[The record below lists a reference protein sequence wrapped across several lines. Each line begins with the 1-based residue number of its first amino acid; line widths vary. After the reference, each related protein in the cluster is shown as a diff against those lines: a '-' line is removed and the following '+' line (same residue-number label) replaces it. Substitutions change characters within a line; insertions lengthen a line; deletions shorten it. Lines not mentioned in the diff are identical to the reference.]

1 MAISVVMPAL
11 ELAQETGK
19 VVAWRKKEGE
29 SVLKGEP
36 LLEIETDKAVVEIES
51 PGDGTL
57 AGVSAQVGD
66 VIPVGKT
73 IGWLIQPGERLPTS
87 AAEPHFSARV
97 KTEAVGPAQ
106 AVKREAAR
114 SSNAR
119 ANISPKARRLAQE
132 RGVDIGRVIG
142 SGPDGEILA
151 ADILAA
157 AQSQHEQAG
166 TSIRARENASGV
178 QGLSAVGRLMAERTT
193 QSWASV
199 PHFFVVRAVD
209 AGALNKFREQLAA
222 NRGQSSHV
230 TVTDL
235 LTAIVARVLVKH
247 RRLNAIWT
255 NQGVSEYPD
264 INIGL
269 AVAVKDGVV
278 SVVIRNA
285 NRATLV
291 DIANQRHELSE
302 RARAGRSRP
311 ADITSATFTIS
322 NLGMYD
328 VDAFTA
334 IVTPAQSA
342 ILAVGRIADRVVAV
356 EGKPAVRPMMTMTLS
371 CDHRVLDGA
380 RAAQF
385 LSDLTAAIESPA
397 EILE

>member
-1 MAISVVMPAL
+1 MPAL

-51 PGDGTL
+51 PGDGML

-106 AVKREAAR
+106 AVKREAAK

-151 ADILAA
+151 ADILSA

-166 TSIRARENASGV
+166 TSIGARENGSGV

-199 PHFFVVRAVD
+199 PHFFVVREVD

-302 RARAGRSRP
+302 RARDWRCVSRP
-311 ADITSATFTIS
+311 
-322 NLGMYD
+322 
-328 VDAFTA
+328 
-334 IVTPAQSA
+334 
-342 ILAVGRIADRVVAV
+342 
-356 EGKPAVRPMMTMTLS
+356 KPRRLSRPPQVQ
-371 CDHRVLDGA
+371 C
-380 RAAQF
+380 
-385 LSDLTAAIESPA
+385 
-397 EILE
+397 